1 MSTTVE
7 VPQSASEQAY
17 GNTRLFGKIALV
29 TGASRG
35 IGHAI
40 ALELAHLGADIAVNY
55 RVSQAEAEE
64 LGHEVQSLGRRCLL
78 VQGHVGE
85 PKEAREI
92 VKRVIDE
99 WGRLDILVNNAGIT
113 RDHSIRKLTDD
124 EWHEVMKV
132 NLDGIFY
139 TISAAIP
146 KMIEQKFGRIIN
158 ISSYSAEGGIIGQAN
173 YAASKGGMMAF
184 TKVIALELAKY
195 NITANCVAPG
205 FTATDMF
212 SKVPAEV
219 QDQIRSK
226 IPMGRFGTPEDV
238 AKAAAYLAAD
248 APYVTGETLNVN
260 GGIYFH

>member
-1 MSTTVE
+1 MANEEKVN
-7 VPQSASEQAY
+7 
-17 GNTRLFGKIALV
+17 GNGNGVGTLANRIALV

-35 IGHAI
+35 IGQAI
-40 ALELAHLGADIAVNY
+40 ALELAHRGADIAINY
-55 RVSQAEAEE
+55 RASQTEAEE
-64 LGHEVQSLGRRCLL
+64 VAHEIEATGRRCLL

-85 PKEAREI
+85 PYEAREI
-92 VKRVIDE
+92 VKRVLDE
-99 WGRLDILVNNAGIT
+99 WGRIDILVNNAGIT
-113 RDHSIRKLTDD
+113 RDHSIRKLTDE

-132 NLDGIFY
+132 NLDGTFY
-139 TISAAIP
+139 TTSAAIP

-195 NITANCVAPG
+195 NVTANCIAPG

-212 SKVPAEV
+212 SKVPMEV
-219 QDQIRSK
+219 QDQIKAK
-226 IPMGRFGTPEDV
+226 IPMGRFGTPEEI
-238 AKAAAYLAAD
+238 AKAAGFLAAD
-248 APYVTGETLNVN
+248 GDYITGETININ